1 MDENTI
7 NRTKAAINALIDI
20 EQLWIE
26 NTPNYNLSIQELLV
40 LKKRLERASENVS
53 RIYED
58 NKVKMQAAE
67 EEIKKMHVG
76 KKEIMNES
84 IYREKIKVGL
94 NVGIVLKQDQRSGK
108 ITRGIVKR
116 VLTNSSYHPHG
127 IKVELEDGKVGRVK
141 EIH

>member
-26 NTPNYNLSIQELLV
+26 NTPNYNLSTQELLV

-58 NKVKMQAAE
+58 NKVKLQAAE

-76 KKEIMNES
+76 KKENKNIE
-84 IYREKIKVGL
+84 RKKT
-94 NVGIVLKQDQRSGK
+94 LK
-108 ITRGIVKR
+108 
-116 VLTNSSYHPHG
+116 
-127 IKVELEDGKVGRVK
+127 EDKN
-141 EIH
+141 I

>member
-26 NTPNYNLSIQELLV
+26 NTPNYNLSTQELLV

-58 NKVKMQAAE
+58 NKVKLQAAE
-67 EEIKKMHVG
+67 EEIKKLHVG
-76 KKEIMNES
+76 KK
-84 IYREKIKVGL
+84 RK
-94 NVGIVLKQDQRSGK
+94 
-108 ITRGIVKR
+108 
-116 VLTNSSYHPHG
+116 
-127 IKVELEDGKVGRVK
+127 
-141 EIH
+141 

>member
-26 NTPNYNLSIQELLV
+26 NTPNYNLSTQELLV

-67 EEIKKMHVG
+67 EEIKKLHVG
-76 KKEIMNES
+76 KKESKN
-84 IYREKIKVGL
+84 
-94 NVGIVLKQDQRSGK
+94 LKRK
-108 ITRGIVKR
+108 
-116 VLTNSSYHPHG
+116 
-127 IKVELEDGKVGRVK
+127 
-141 EIH
+141 